1 MIYLDNLMTPGV
13 YEKEAKNNRDKAVE
27 ALTKTGFV
35 VSQEIT
41 VGLEDYNNKFHVGA
55 KEQESD
61 FINSKLGISFINF
74 PPVITLVKPN

>member
-41 VGLEDYNNKFHVGA
+41 VGLEMFPGPRTTATSFMSVPRSRN
-55 KEQESD
+55 
-61 FINSKLGISFINF
+61 LISSIQNWEYLLS
-74 PPVITLVKPN
+74 ISHQS